1 MHLVVIIL
9 LGNILLST
17 SHVYGFISCQTLP
30 TATKDFRHYLL
41 TPKPPPLP
49 TPPINDIDSDLLL
62 TQSFESLTV
71 KELKDLLRQH
81 NEKVSGNKKELVA
94 RLGSILSCTSKDD
107 VLEEYPISDIQSIVI
122 ENEKELNILD
132 KYNNMTLKELKNLL
146 REYGAKVSGNK
157 SDLVDR
163 LIEIQVADS
172 ESPKSD
178 VKDEE
183 WSILRPSISLNNQK
197 SEYDTARE
205 DIELPLLSGLMF
217 VNKPT
222 GYSTLPTKQQLDNP
236 LQPPKYPCLSDSVK
250 NWLHNNSDGQKR
262 IKAAH
267 REEDKW
273 WKFMLKSISNDKR
286 MLKKMQKR
294 RDKLKTKMDTFQP
307 RPVHRLDIDT
317 SGIVCIALTPYA
329 LRAANMLFER
339 KSRIDIDNDTHGE
352 SELVQKQ
359 YVALV
364 ERGSEQIPQAGV
376 IKHPIGKVWVE
387 DHNEW
392 ACDVSGN
399 GSLPFIRPNQD
410 DAMKG
415 FVPDTLREAVTSYR
429 VIETDLNATRVLLR
443 PHTGR
448 GHQLRLHMASIGHP
462 IVNDDMHGEIK
473 EETLSGGRLC
483 LHASELSID
492 AWSLDTSGEFHTCRV
507 SVESFPP
514 F

>member
-1 MHLVVIIL
+1 VIIS
-9 LGNILLST
+9 LGISILVLST
-17 SHVYGFISCQTLP
+17 LHYVHGFISCPTLP

-49 TPPINDIDSDLLL
+49 TPPLIDIDSDLLL
-62 TQSFESLTV
+62 SQSFASLTI

-94 RLGSILSCTSKDD
+94 RLGSILSCTKDD
-107 VLEEYPISDIQSIVI
+107 IPLEECLISDIQPILI
-122 ENEKELNILD
+122 EDEEKHSLLD
-132 KYNNMTLKELKNLL
+132 TYSNMTLKELKNLL
-146 REYGAKVSGNK
+146 RQKGAKVSGNK
-157 SDLVDR
+157 AELVDR
-163 LIEIQVADS
+163 LIEIQVAVT

-183 WSILRPSISLNNQK
+183 WSILQPSISLDNQK
-197 SEYDTARE
+197 LEDTSRE
-205 DIELPLLSGLMF
+205 DIELPCLSGLMF
-217 VNKPT
+217 INKPA

-236 LQPPKYPCLSDSVK
+236 SQPPEYPCLSDSVK
-250 NWLHNNSDGQKR
+250 NWLYNNPDGRDR

-273 WKFMLKSISNDKR
+273 WKFMLQSVSNDKR
-286 MLKKMQKR
+286 KLKKMQKR
-294 RDKLKTKMDTFQP
+294 REKLKTKMDTFEP

-317 SGIVCIALTPYA
+317 SGIVCIALTPYS

-339 KSRIDIDNDTHGE
+339 KSRIDLDNLDTQDE
-352 SELVQKQ
+352 CEIVQKQ

-364 ERGSEQIPQAGV
+364 ERGSETIPQAGV

-399 GSLPFIRPNQD
+399 GTLPLIRPNQD
-410 DAMKG
+410 NAIMS
-415 FVPDTLREAVTSYR
+415 FAPDSLREAVTSYR
-429 VIETDLNATRVLLR
+429 VDETELNATRVLLR

-448 GHQLRLHMASIGHP
+448 K
-462 IVNDDMHGEIK
+462 V
-473 EETLSGGRLC
+473 
-483 LHASELSID
+483 
-492 AWSLDTSGEFHTCRV
+492 RV
-507 SVESFPP
+507 SIVLSCDILCSI
-514 F
+514 